1 MRLKNLEDIPNVGPV
16 IAAKLGLL
24 GYKSPSELIGQDPYA
39 MYDDLC
45 KLTGKRHDLCLLDVF
60 ISVVSFLNGEP
71 QQSWWKFTA
80 QRKAELGKRVS

>member
-1 MRLKNLEDIPNVGPV
+1 MRLKNLKDIPNVGPV

-60 ISVVSFLNGEP
+60 ISVVS
-71 QQSWWKFTA
+71 
-80 QRKAELGKRVS
+80 